1 MRKYIIK
8 YADGRDCREINSYES
23 RNEASDAL
31 MKYLY
36 SHNEYLSVN
45 DDNYLSP
52 FDFTLEEVD
61 VKDVNEVITDFESAR
76 KALGGKPNADFT
88 VAKMILSGNV
98 VQLEDVARLVT
109 DINPK
114 DVKALIALNELFTIA
129 QAWNKEDGF
138 VPDFSDKEQDK
149 WFPWFEYNRDAAGFV
164 FASASR
170 TPSHAYAYIGSRL
183 CFKSSARAA
192 QFGKQF
198 VDLYNEVFL

>member
-8 YADGRDCREINSYES
+8 NADGSEQTVMQAVHNSCE
-23 RNEASDAL
+23 EAGASMMNYIRYHNKNCDA
-31 MKYLY
+31 
-36 SHNEYLSVN
+36 
-45 DDNYLSP
+45 DNYLSP
-52 FDFTLEEVD
+52 FDFILEEVY
-61 VKDVNEVITDFESAR
+61 VKDVNETVTDFNSAR

-114 DVKALIALNELFTIA
+114 HIEALIALNKLFTIA

-138 VPDFSDKEQDK
+138 VPDFSDWNQDK
-149 WFPWFEYNRDAAGFV
+149 WFPWFVYNKDAAGFV

-170 TPSHAYAYIGSRL
+170 TPTTARAYIGSLL

-198 VDLYNEVFL
+198 AKLYNKVFL